1 MKNLRRKIKIMSNII
16 NFEEV
21 DNEMNI
27 LRIGGKSFLPDDVQ
41 WPVNPNGEK
50 LTLIFNLPTSFL
62 NSNLQF
68 HFPEDMIISVFTTYN
83 TDKYFLDSIVY
94 HGNNE
99 ELKNI
104 KNGFTKVILHS
115 EGSPRNDSDFLI
127 PARKIVIGEKVN
139 ELDDCYCS
147 LIGKEPVFLQQE
159 NLELDSYQFCM
170 QIYGDDF
177 PEEFN
182 DIFYLSD
189 SIGYLFLSKEGNVND
204 AGLFFTQCS

>member
-1 MKNLRRKIKIMSNII
+1 MSNII
-16 NFEEV
+16 KFEEV

-27 LRIGGKSFLPDDVQ
+27 MRIGGKSFLPDDIQ

-83 TDKYFLDSIVY
+83 KKEYFLDSIVY

-104 KNGFTKVILHS
+104 KEGFTKVILHS
-115 EGSPRNDSDFLI
+115 AGSPRNDSDFLI

-139 ELDDCYCS
+139 GLDDCYGS